1 MTQAE
6 NQLATVDTKISDL
19 IDQKI
24 DACPKNFNKTRFHQ
38 NCLTV
43 LKDIDRTKLAK
54 VTPESIALTM
64 VKGAFLGLD
73 FFNRECYAIPFGD
86 QLQFLTD
93 YKGDIKLCRQYS
105 IKPIKNIYAKL
116 VREGDAFDY
125 KIEDGLPVINFSPIP
140 LSDAPV
146 IGAFAVVLFD
156 DLTLDYVTMSK
167 KEIEATRQNWSKCA
181 NSPAWLKA
189 PGEMYKKTV
198 LKRLTKMI
206 ELNFDNAEQAQ
217 AFQEGADLNRD
228 PIDVTPAVEDP
239 FQKLAPAP
247 ELLPPTSPAEPPA
260 RPPAAP
266 EADGKALWTKI
277 LTEIE
282 NHLKATGQDKSL
294 VYKRSVERHKKS
306 LAELNLKEMDELREY
321 VVSGAI

>member
-6 NQLATVDTKISDL
+6 NQLAVVDAKITNL
-19 IDQKI
+19 IDEKI
-24 DACPKNFNKTRFHQ
+24 EACPKNFNKTRFLQ

-43 LKDIDRTKLAK
+43 LKDLDKTKLAK

-125 KIEDGLPVINFSPIP
+125 RIEGGLPVINFAPIP
-140 LSDAPV
+140 LSDAGV

-167 KEIEATRQNWSKCA
+167 KEIEVTRQNWSKCA
-181 NSPAWLKA
+181 NSPAWQKA

-198 LKRLTKMI
+198 LKRLCKMI
-206 ELNFDNAEQAQ
+206 ELNFDNAEQVQ
-217 AFQEGADLNRD
+217 AFQEGGDLKTVA
-228 PIDVTPAVEDP
+228 IDVAPVVEDP
-239 FQKLAPAP
+239 FEAARKVQHSPGETLMEP
-247 ELLPPTSPAEPPA
+247 E
-260 RPPAAP
+260 PAAP
-266 EADGKALWTKI
+266 VSDERALLTKI
-277 LTEIE
+277 RTEAE
-282 NHLKATGQDKSL
+282 NHLKATNQEPSSIYKKSIEL
-294 VYKRSVERHKKS
+294 HRKS
-306 LAELNLKEMDELREY
+306 LAELNLKEMNELRDY